1 MDLRWLKPLVAT
13 STGALLCVALIAP
26 IAGAQEKQSDS
37 TRKIVARTSPVCPE
51 LARRMN
57 LEGTVKLLVIVAR
70 DGSVKSA
77 EVRGGHPLLVKAAES
92 AIHSWKWAP
101 AEAESQELVEMTFQ
115 RK

>member
-1 MDLRWLKPLVAT
+1 MDLRWLRPFVAV

-26 IAGAQEKQSDS
+26 IAGAQEKQSES

-77 EVRGGHPLLVKAAES
+77 EVRGGHPLLAKAAEN
-92 AIHSWKWAP
+92 AVLNWKWVP
-101 AEAESQELVEMTFQ
+101 AEAESRELVEMTFQ